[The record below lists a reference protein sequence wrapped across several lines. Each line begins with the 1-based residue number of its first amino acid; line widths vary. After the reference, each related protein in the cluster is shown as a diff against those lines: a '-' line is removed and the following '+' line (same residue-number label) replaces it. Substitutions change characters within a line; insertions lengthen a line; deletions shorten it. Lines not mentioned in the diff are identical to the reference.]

1 MPVFQKPITVF
12 FYSLRKKLMIYPP
25 FSVAH
30 IIYLVISVLLVVF
43 GCKVMYSGKIT
54 EKTKMLIIKICAAT
68 LPIEVFFTQLYK
80 VQECIASGYDNAW
93 VYILPNSYCTY
104 TALFMGIFVLLGK
117 YDGIAMHFLG
127 YHALVG
133 CLPSVIYPDYLN
145 FRPFF
150 SAGTLTSMALHV
162 MTIWITLALTITGKF
177 KPTFKKFY
185 CYPIG
190 FLVAVAFG
198 AFQIFVLGSEDAMN
212 VTKPLISGID
222 FCYWYV
228 ILPVCSLGVLIMT
241 WLMSKIKPFHNDTVE

>member
-1 MPVFQKPITVF
+1 
-12 FYSLRKKLMIYPP
+12 MIYPP

-30 IIYLVISVLLVVF
+30 ILYLVISALMVIF
-43 GCKVMYSGKIT
+43 GCKVMYSRKIS
-54 EKTKMLIIKICAAT
+54 ESAKMLIIKICAAT
-68 LPIEVFFTQLYK
+68 LPIEVFFTQFDK
-80 VQECIASGYDNAW
+80 VKECLASGQGNAW

-117 YDGIAMHFLG
+117 YDGMFMHFLC

-145 FRPFF
+145 FRQFF
-150 SAGTLTSMALHV
+150 AIGTLTSLVLHV
-162 MTIWITLALTITGKF
+162 MTIWIALALTITGKF

-190 FLVAVAFG
+190 FLVAAAFG
-198 AFQIFVLGSEDAMN
+198 AFQIFILGSEDAMN
-212 VTKPLISGID
+212 VTKPLISEIS

-228 ILPVCSLGVLIMT
+228 ILPVCSIGTLIMT
-241 WLMSKIKPFHNDTVE
+241 WLMSKIKPYDNSSVA